1 MVSPWWRFIPGRR
14 RRTWKLETRRVDA
27 LSSIVGDRL
36 HVEAMAQRP
45 RKDGDKL
52 DTDLL
57 EIVLKRFAD
66 IEVSAK
72 GANLEDE
79 LDDFEDDGEVQGL
92 FAAYFCPINEI
103 QDEGSLAIDTIEGW
117 GIPKAAPKK
126 LRDLFSKKLQNAADN
141 PRDARSALYSIF
153 AESDAWR
160 DFIDDYEESMLS
172 YRRWLFFTMFAAITL
187 AVVSL
192 YFASHISI
200 LILAGLSFAGAA
212 GSSVS
217 VMAKMPALD
226 VSLAGELDAYGR
238 RVFTRIAVGIV
249 ASLIGCGLM
258 GWGVLPISLQNQT
271 FTDALNACVSSAP
284 TPGTSIRILIVLAVA
299 MLLGFSERAL
309 TSFERRIFGEIA
321 TSRRKR

>member
-1 MVSPWWRFIPGRR
+1 MVSPWWRFVPGRR
-14 RRTWKLETRRVDA
+14 RRTWKLEKRRVEA

-36 HVEAMAQRP
+36 HVESMAQRP
-45 RKDGDKL
+45 RKDGDKR

-57 EIVLKRFAD
+57 EIVLNRFAE
-66 IEVSAK
+66 IEASAK
-72 GANLEDE
+72 AANLEDE
-79 LDDFEDDGEVQGL
+79 LDDFEDDGDVQGL

-103 QDEGSLAIDTIEGW
+103 QDEASIAIDTIEGW
-117 GIPKAAPKK
+117 GIPKASPKK
-126 LRDLFSKKLQNAADN
+126 LRDLFSKKLQNAAEN
-141 PRDARSALYSIF
+141 PHDARSALYSIF

-172 YRRWLFFTMFAAITL
+172 YRRWLFFTMLASIVL

-226 VSLAGELDAYGR
+226 ASLAGELDAYGR

-258 GWGVLPISLQNQT
+258 GWGVLPISMQNQT

-309 TSFERRIFGEIA
+309 TSFERRIFGEIT

>member
-1 MVSPWWRFIPGRR
+1 MMSPWWRFIPGRR
-14 RRTWKLETRRVDA
+14 RKTWKLETRRVEA

-36 HVEAMAQRP
+36 HVEVMAQRP
-45 RKDGDKL
+45 RKEDDKL
-52 DTDLL
+52 DTGLL
-57 EIVLKRFAD
+57 ETVLRRFAE
-66 IEVSAK
+66 IEASAK
-72 GANLEDE
+72 AATLEDE

-103 QDEGSLAIDTIEGW
+103 QDEGSIAVDTIEGW
-117 GIPKAAPKK
+117 GIPKTSPKK
-126 LRDLFSKKLQNAADN
+126 LRDLFSKKLQNAAEN
-141 PRDARSALYSIF
+141 PHDARGALYSIF
-153 AESDAWR
+153 AEADAWR
-160 DFIDDYEESMLS
+160 DFIDDYEESMLN
-172 YRRWLFFTMFAAITL
+172 YRRGLLFTMLASIAL

-192 YFASHISI
+192 YYASHISI
-200 LILAGLSFAGAA
+200 LIMAGLLFAGAA

-226 VSLAGELDAYGR
+226 ASLAGELDAYGR

-258 GWGVLPISLQNQT
+258 AWGALPISMQNQT

-284 TPGTSIRILIVLAVA
+284 TSGTSIRILIVLAVA

-309 TSFERRIFGEIA
+309 TSFERRIFGEVN
-321 TSRRKR
+321 TPRRKR

>member
-14 RRTWKLETRRVDA
+14 RRTWKLEKRRVEA
-27 LSSIVGDRL
+27 LSSIVGDRS
-36 HVEAMAQRP
+36 HVESMAQRP

-52 DTDLL
+52 DTELL
-57 EIVLKRFAD
+57 EMVLKRFAE
-66 IEVSAK
+66 IEASAK
-72 GANLEDE
+72 DANLEDE

-92 FAAYFCPINEI
+92 FAAYLCPINEI
-103 QDEGSLAIDTIEGW
+103 QDEGSLAIDNIEGW
-117 GIPKAAPKK
+117 GIPKASPKK

-141 PRDARSALYSIF
+141 PHDARSALYSIF
-153 AESDAWR
+153 AEADAWR
-160 DFIDDYEESMLS
+160 DFIDDYEESMLN
-172 YRRWLFFTMFAAITL
+172 YRRWLLFTMLASIAL

-192 YFASHISI
+192 YYASHISI
-200 LILAGLSFAGAA
+200 LMLAGLSFAGAA

-226 VSLAGELDAYGR
+226 ASLAGELDAYSR

-258 GWGVLPISLQNQT
+258 GWGVLPISMQNQT
-271 FTDALNACVSSAP
+271 FADALNACVASAP

-309 TSFERRIFGEIA
+309 TSFERRIFGEVN
-321 TSRRKR
+321 TTRRKR

>member
-1 MVSPWWRFIPGRR
+1 MVSPWWRFIPGKRR
-14 RRTWKLETRRVDA
+14 KTWKLEKRRVEV

-36 HVEAMAQRP
+36 RVELMAQRP
-45 RKDGDKL
+45 RKEDDKL

-57 EIVLKRFAD
+57 ETVLRRFEE

-72 GANLEDE
+72 AATLEDE
-79 LDDFEDDGEVQGL
+79 LDDFEEDGEVQGL
-92 FAAYFCPINEI
+92 FAAYLCPKNEI
-103 QDEGSLAIDTIEGW
+103 QDEGSLVIDTIEGW
-117 GIPKAAPKK
+117 GIPKTSPKK

-141 PRDARSALYSIF
+141 PHDARGALYSIF
-153 AESDAWR
+153 AEEDAWK

-172 YRRWLFFTMFAAITL
+172 YRRWLLFITL
-187 AVVSL
+187 ASIALAVTSL
-192 YFASHISI
+192 YFAFHLSI
-200 LILAGLSFAGAA
+200 LILAGLLFAGAA

-226 VSLAGELDAYGR
+226 ASLEGELDAYGR

-258 GWGVLPISLQNQT
+258 AWGALPISMQNQT
-271 FTDALNACVSSAP
+271 FTDALSACVSPAP
-284 TPGTSIRILIVLAVA
+284 TSGTSIRILIVLAVA

-309 TSFERRIFGEIA
+309 TSFERRIFGEVN
-321 TSRRKR
+321 TSRRRR